1 MSEIKPAMTA
11 EEWKHLEFAIGKQP
25 GDMLF
30 AYIRPENNRLHIG
43 WNGEQLKPVEN
54 TAPLAA
60 LALYG
65 QPFGFTQEDV
75 RLLEEWRSGLMTA
88 NYGRGRGSPVERQLA
103 SLADRIKA
111 LLPPE
116 AP

>member
-1 MSEIKPAMTA
+1 MSEIKPALTA
-11 EEWKHLEFAIGKQP
+11 EQWADALERSRLNPSRPIDREVAIRWREHQ
-25 GDMLF
+25 D
-30 AYIRPENNRLHIG
+30 
-43 WNGEQLKPVEN
+43 
-54 TAPLAA
+54 APYTGLAA
-60 LALYG
+60 LLLYG
-65 QPFGFTQEDV
+65 QPLGFTQEDV

-111 LLPPE
+111 LLRPE